1 VRVAEALRQLERDKA
16 FDVVLCDL
24 QMPEMSGMEVHAAVR
39 ERYPALADRF
49 VFVTGGAFSSDARKF
64 LEDAVSVVIQKP
76 FRLEDMM
83 ALIDR
88 TARGAGSP
96 TASDPNRPASRVS

>member
-1 VRVAEALRQLERDKA
+1 VLERDTA
-16 FDVVLCDL
+16 FDAVLCDL

-49 VFVTGGAFSSDARKF
+49 IFVTGGAFSSDARKF
-64 LEDAVSVVIQKP
+64 LEDSVSTVIQKP

-88 TARGAGSP
+88 TARGGGSP
-96 TASDPNRPASRVS
+96 APSDPGRAARVS

>member
-1 VRVAEALRQLERDKA
+1 MRSADAG
-16 FDVVLCDL
+16 DVGHGA
-24 QMPEMSGMEVHAAVR
+24 STRAVR

-49 VFVTGGAFSSDARKF
+49 IFVTGGAFSRDARRF
-64 LEDAVSVVIQKP
+64 LEESVSSVIQKP
-76 FRLEDMM
+76 FRLEDML

-96 TASDPNRPASRVS
+96 RRPIPVAPPRG